1 MKRLN
6 LDSMDNYILTICD
19 DYVIVAFL
27 VHGKLH
33 QYKIM
38 AEEVMS

>member
-1 MKRLN
+1 MKNLN
-6 LDSMDNYILTICD
+6 LDNKNYMLTICD
-19 DYVIVAFL
+19 DYVIVMFI
-27 VHGKLH
+27 VHGKVH